1 MSELRDELLQNLG
14 YTADGKAPG
23 IDLSK
28 GGQFG
33 YQAEQG
39 AYVNNTGY
47 VPRNIIPI
55 LIKAPRGFDL
65 FDDKTKATWIGALRS
80 LIENQSKTVT
90 GLRTGLTIESSER
103 QFSRAGHLHHDP
115 LDVKEVLSTPVHT
128 WDERYGKVISRFWN
142 NYIRLLIQDPQ
153 TNHPGIMS
161 LVEEVPVDQLAD
173 FYSFT
178 TLYIEPDPLR
188 NKVLDSWLVTNM
200 YPSSVSEL
208 ESKLDVAGGVEV
220 PEISTEF
227 NGIPYMNDGVTT
239 LSQEILDQINYVN
252 AGPQQRAAFLDK
264 IGADIKA
271 AQSGYV
277 EDIKAAADAVS

>member
-1 MSELRDELLQNLG
+1 MAELRDELLQNLG

-65 FDDKTKATWIGALRS
+65 FPEKEKAVWIGALRS
-80 LIENQSKTVT
+80 LIENQSKTIT
-90 GLRTGLTIESSER
+90 GLRTGLTLEWSER
-103 QFSRAGHLHHDP
+103 QFSKAGHMQQDP
-115 LDVKEVLSTPVHT
+115 LDVKEVMSAPVHA

-142 NYIRLLIQDPQ
+142 SLVRLLIQDPQ
-153 TNHPGIMS
+153 TNQPGIMNI
-161 LVEEVPVDQLAD
+161 VEQAPTDHLAD
-173 FYSFT
+173 FYTFT
-178 TLYIEPDPLR
+178 VLYIEPDPLR
-188 NKVLDSWLVTNM
+188 NKVLDAWLVTNM
-200 YPSSVSEL
+200 APSTITEL
-208 ESKLDVAGGVEV
+208 ESTMDVAGGKEV
-220 PEISTEF
+220 PEISVEF
-227 NGIPYMNDGVTT
+227 TGIPYMNDGVTAVA
-239 LSQEILDQINYVN
+239 QEILDQINYVN
-252 AGPQQRAAFLDK
+252 AGPQQRPAFIDK

-277 EDIKAAADAVS
+277 EDIAAAADAVG